1 MRGHL
6 EERGKNVWRAKVYA
20 GRQSDGR
27 RVYLTRTIH
36 GTKRFA
42 EDRLAELLLEAG
54 RSDQVTTDGTLTELV
69 NKWRPIAELNLSP
82 TTWHEY
88 DRLLEKRILPR
99 FGQTKVR
106 AIRAADI
113 DAFYAELERGGRTN
127 GRPLGSQ
134 SIRHIHGLFRL
145 LMNQAVR
152 WGWIA
157 TSPVTRASP
166 PRVPRHELT
175 IPPPEDVGKII
186 AKAEERDSDLACFLR
201 LAVITGAR
209 RGEVCALRWTDVDM
223 KTSTVG
229 ISRSVVGERVSDLV
243 EKGTK
248 THASRRI
255 SLDTAT
261 LESLKTQ
268 RQRSEERARAS
279 GTKLPD
285 KAFVF
290 SDSPDG
296 GTPWRPNRV
305 THAFMRVC
313 DDIGISGVRLHD
325 LRHFAATRLLAAGV
339 PVNTVAGRLGH
350 ANAAT
355 TLNVYAHFFESSDE
369 SAAQVLGS
377 LLDGP
382 KRKTRTTKSR
392 PRTSR
397 K

>member
-6 EERGKNVWRAKVYA
+6 EDRGKNVWRAKVYA

-54 RSDQVTTDGTLTELV
+54 RSDQVTTDGTLTDLV

-99 FGQTKVR
+99 FGNTKVR

-113 DAFYAELERGGRTN
+113 DAFYAELQRGGKSN
-127 GRPLGSQ
+127 GGPLGAQ
-134 SIRHIHGLFRL
+134 SIRHIHALLRR

-152 WGWIA
+152 WGWIG
-157 TSPVTRASP
+157 TSPVVRATP

-175 IPPPEDVGKII
+175 IPQPEDVARLI
-186 AKAEERDSDLACFLR
+186 AKADESESDLACFIR

-209 RGEVCALRWTDVDM
+209 RGEVCALRWTDIDM
-223 KTSTVG
+223 EAASIN
-229 ISRSVVGERVSDLV
+229 ISRSLVGERIDELV
-243 EKGTK
+243 EKDTK

-255 SLDTAT
+255 SIDPTT
-261 LESLKTQ
+261 LQSLKLQ
-268 RQRSEERARAS
+268 RQRCEEFARIAK
-279 GTKLPD
+279 TKLPAD
-285 KAFVF
+285 AFVF
-290 SDSPDG
+290 SDSSDG
-296 GTPWRPNRV
+296 GIPWRPNRV
-305 THAFMRVC
+305 THTFMRLCGDVGLS
-313 DDIGISGVRLHD
+313 DVRLHD

-355 TLNVYAHFFESSDE
+355 TLNVYAHFLESSDV
-369 SAAQVLGS
+369 SAAQVLGT
-377 LLDGP
+377 LLDIAP
-382 KRKTRTTKSR
+382 LKSR
-392 PRTSR
+392 KPVRNPKPS